1 MKEFDPV
8 REFIFDYITVVAEN
22 TLAIAVIG
30 SIFVRDASISFV
42 YFFLPFVLA
51 LICMIP
57 CIPIYLKEDMT
68 VKQILLQRGIEL
80 VVLEV
85 AMCLAIRFVMGESF
99 PEIGYVAIFDY
110 ITVVAENTLA
120 IAVIGS
126 IFVRD
131 ASISFVYFFLP
142 FVLAL
147 ICMIPCIPIYLKE
160 DMTVKQILLQRG
172 IELVVLEVAMCL
184 AIRFVMG
191 ESFPEIGY
199 VAILISTAF
208 FDVLSYLIKWYL
220 EKEEADKINRKIEEY
235 RRKKNNE

>member
-30 SIFVRDASISFV
+30 SIFARDASISFV

-51 LICMIP
+51 LICMLP

-99 PEIGYVAIFDY
+99 P
-110 ITVVAENTLA
+110 
-120 IAVIGS
+120 
-126 IFVRD
+126 
-131 ASISFVYFFLP
+131 
-142 FVLAL
+142 
-147 ICMIPCIPIYLKE
+147 
-160 DMTVKQILLQRG
+160 Q
-172 IELVVLEVAMCL
+172 
-184 AIRFVMG
+184 
-191 ESFPEIGY
+191 IGY

-220 EKEEADKINRKIEEY
+220 EKEEADKINRKIEER

>member
-30 SIFVRDASISFV
+30 SIFARDASISFV

-51 LICMIP
+51 LICMLP

-99 PEIGYVAIFDY
+99 P
-110 ITVVAENTLA
+110 
-120 IAVIGS
+120 
-126 IFVRD
+126 
-131 ASISFVYFFLP
+131 
-142 FVLAL
+142 
-147 ICMIPCIPIYLKE
+147 
-160 DMTVKQILLQRG
+160 Q
-172 IELVVLEVAMCL
+172 
-184 AIRFVMG
+184 
-191 ESFPEIGY
+191 IGY

-220 EKEEADKINRKIEEY
+220 EKEEADKINRKIEEH
-235 RRKKNNE
+235 RRKKDNE

>member
-8 REFIFDYITVVAEN
+8 REFLFDYITVFDEN

-30 SIFVRDASISFV
+30 SIFVIDASF
-42 YFFLPFVLA
+42 
-51 LICMIP
+51 
-57 CIPIYLKEDMT
+57 
-68 VKQILLQRGIEL
+68 
-80 VVLEV
+80 
-85 AMCLAIRFVMGESF
+85 
-99 PEIGYVAIFDY
+99 
-110 ITVVAENTLA
+110 
-120 IAVIGS
+120 
-126 IFVRD
+126 
-131 ASISFVYFFLP
+131 SFVYFFLP

>member
-30 SIFVRDASISFV
+30 R
-42 YFFLPFVLA
+42 
-51 LICMIP
+51 
-57 CIPIYLKEDMT
+57 
-68 VKQILLQRGIEL
+68 
-80 VVLEV
+80 
-85 AMCLAIRFVMGESF
+85 
-99 PEIGYVAIFDY
+99 
-110 ITVVAENTLA
+110 
-120 IAVIGS
+120 

-220 EKEEADKINRKIEEY
+220 EKEEADKINRKIEEH